1 MCAAM
6 NAPVPPAKIA
16 ITVAVTR
23 EPGAFDD
30 DGLYS
35 NGRDALLRQVGAH
48 LAPNDAPPTRP
59 GA

>member
-1 MCAAM
+1 M